1 MSVETGLRV
10 GARVADTRA
19 EGPFRRY
26 ALWVR
31 GCSLRCPG
39 CCNPELFEAAGPLTA
54 LAELKEEL
62 AAARARGVEGLT
74 VLGGEPAEQAE
85 GVAALGQ
92 AARAL
97 GLGVI
102 VFSGFTLEELRARRE
117 GAALLATI
125 DTLVD
130 GPFEAGS
137 RGPRRRWIG
146 SPNQRVIHLTPRYA
160 DPSLWVGGDHAEVA
174 VGPGGELE
182 VHGAPAVVRRLAR
195 ALAAGRH

>member
-10 GARVADTRA
+10 AARVADTRA

-31 GCSLRCPG
+31 GCSLRCAG
-39 CCNPELFEAAGPLTA
+39 CCNPELFEAEGPLTA
-54 LAELKEEL
+54 LAELTGEL

-85 GVAALGQ
+85 GVGALCRS
-92 AARAL
+92 ARAL

-102 VFSGFTLEELRARRE
+102 VFSGFTIEELRGRRGGE
-117 GAALLATI
+117 ELLAAV

-130 GPFEAGS
+130 GRFEAGL

-160 DPSLWVGGDHAEVA
+160 EPTLWAGVDHAEIE
-174 VGPGGELE
+174 VGPGGELA

-195 ALAAGRH
+195 ALEGRTI